1 MIEPPLT
8 SSARSV
14 DGTSSWQL
22 PEQSQGQHQVQQF
35 GSPKRGEKPPSS
47 EENCGVGLQ
56 FITCNT
62 GDVEVVRVRQG
73 GPADFAGVLV
83 GDKVTAVTGVS
94 THDPLWTGIDVARLI
109 LGPEGSV

>member
-1 MIEPPLT
+1 MSCSHQSVSAIVRRTDPP
-8 SSARSV
+8 RSP
-14 DGTSSWQL
+14 
-22 PEQSQGQHQVQQF
+22 PESVNGA
-35 GSPKRGEKPPSS
+35 KPPSS

-56 FITCNT
+56 FITRNN

-83 GDKVTAVTGVS
+83 GDKVTAVNGVS
-94 THDPLWTGIDVARLI
+94 THDPLSTGIDVARLI